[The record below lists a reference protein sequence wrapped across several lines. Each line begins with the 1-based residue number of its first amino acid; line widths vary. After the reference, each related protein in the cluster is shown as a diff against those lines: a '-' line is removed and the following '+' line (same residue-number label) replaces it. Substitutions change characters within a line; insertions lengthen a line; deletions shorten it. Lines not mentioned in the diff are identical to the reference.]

1 MPVMPVKLLFST
13 DNENFLNRKHNIMF
27 ETHVCLPAIVQEF
40 DSREQTVSVQPCIRE
55 KFTNQNGE
63 SQYVDYPLLIN
74 VPVVFPGSSTFF
86 LHFPLKQGD
95 EGIVIFAD
103 LSIDNWFESGG
114 VQNPIEYRRHDLS
127 DGFFIPGVFSE
138 PRATAMEFPN
148 SLILKN
154 KNGVGIE
161 ITENAIYGT
170 GDNALGVRVTKNL
183 LSQG

>member
-1 MPVMPVKLLFST
+1 MATMPVKSLFAT
-13 DNENFLNRKHNIMF
+13 DNENFLNRKRNIMF
-27 ETHVCLPAIVQEF
+27 ETHVCLPAIVQSF
-40 DSREQTVSVQPCIRE
+40 NNKEQTVEVQPCIRE
-55 KFTNQNGE
+55 NFTNQDGE
-63 SQYVDYPLLIN
+63 TQYVEYPLLIN
-74 VPVVFPGSSTFF
+74 VPVVYPGSSEFF
-86 LHFPLKQGD
+86 IHFPLKKGD

-127 DGFFIPGVFSE
+127 DGFFIPGVFSK
-138 PRATAMEFPN
+138 PRASGINFPN

-161 ITENAIYGT
+161 ITDSVILGT
-170 GDNALGVRVTKNL
+170 GDNALGHRVTKNL